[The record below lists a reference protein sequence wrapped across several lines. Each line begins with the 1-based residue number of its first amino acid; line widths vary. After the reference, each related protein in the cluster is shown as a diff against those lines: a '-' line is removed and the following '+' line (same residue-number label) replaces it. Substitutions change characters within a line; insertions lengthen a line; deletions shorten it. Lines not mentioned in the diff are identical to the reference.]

1 MALTLNSNYVEGSSK
16 SLQKKSYT
24 GSVTLSN
31 IIGKIGRPV
40 KPSELMFFNSHL
52 SLMLEIETPLNR
64 ALKSIENQT
73 KNIAFRKVIQLMAKD
88 IEEGNQLSD
97 AMKRHPR
104 YFNNMY
110 TSMINAGERGGFLH
124 DVLGRIVE
132 MQQKRQRLVS
142 QIRSALTY
150 PAFLCVLGF
159 VVIIFI
165 MVSVLPKF
173 TGLFEGKESVL
184 PFTTLFLMKGS
195 SFLESYWWLCI
206 ISLFALIIGLKI
218 FMESKLGQAL
228 IQRFL
233 VSSPIISKLVN
244 KIYTNDLIGILGNL
258 IESGVSFIEALQV
271 TRGAMRNRY
280 FRDFIDKIIKHMENG
295 GRFSDK
301 FETFPFIIDSAKQ
314 MVVTGDETG
323 NLSKVMLRLN
333 NHYDLEVEQDLK
345 KLTALIEPVALVV
358 MGAVIGL
365 IVSSIILPMFKL
377 SQVIG

>member
-1 MALTLNSNYVEGSSK
+1 MALTLNSNCVEGPSK

-73 KNIAFRKVIQLMAKD
+73 KNIAFRKVIQSMAKD

-301 FETFPFIIDSAKQ
+301 FETFPFIMDSAKQ